1 MLRMPLFTTR
11 QKLGIFNLLLQREV
25 YPWISLQIFPLVAF
39 WIARGDVLD
48 WFVPIF
54 VATTIFTSTVGPGS
68 VGFAYRQAHP
78 DIKRHKAWFWQYLVF
93 STLVY
98 TEAKNIIG
106 RVAQL
111 KQAMGE
117 TSWRVT
123 PRSADPAPGFPRLP
137 ELKKTAELESDFD
150 SPGVGSEQGSAPLAA
165 VSEAAG
171 AADL

>member
-1 MLRMPLFTTR
+1 MPHFTIR

-39 WIARGDVLD
+39 WIARGDVLN

-68 VGFAYRQAHP
+68 VFFAYRLAHP
-78 DIKRHKAWFWQYLVF
+78 DIKRHRAWFWQYLVF
-93 STLVY
+93 STLIY
-98 TEAKNIIG
+98 TEAKNVIG

-123 PRSADPAPGFPRLP
+123 PRSADPAPGFPKMP
-137 ELKKTAELESDFD
+137 DQKEAEVVGGDFD
-150 SPGVGSEQGSAPLAA
+150 SPQVGSEHGVGPPLAS
-165 VSEAAG
+165 VSEATG
-171 AADL
+171 SADL